1 MAVLVGWNIDRNF
14 SRKITLTEDVSEG
27 QLVLASGAVAG
38 AGEVAAGVVDRDVD
52 ISEDGTTAEIH
63 SAGIMV
69 SAVAAA
75 ITDLTVPIKVAA
87 SGTVTPCDTDQ
98 DYYVGWPMETQATVG
113 GYVKYIWQP
122 GYYAT
127 T

>member
-1 MAVLVGWNIDRNF
+1 MATLVGWNIDRRF

-63 SAGIMV
+63 AGGTMV

-75 ITDLTVPIKVAA
+75 VSDLTIPLKVAA
-87 SGTVTPCDTDQ
+87 SGTVTPCTTDQ
-98 DYYVGWPMETQATVG
+98 DYYIGWPRETQSTVG
-113 GYVKYIWQP
+113 GYVSYDWQP